1 MTVATKFIG
10 ARVARRSFSVKGT
23 TPSMRIESIARWRF
37 PYSWRTPFGFPVVPE
52 V

>member
-10 ARVARRSFSVKGT
+10 ASVASRSFSVKGT
-23 TPSMRIESIARWRF
+23 SPSMRIESMARWRL
-37 PYSWRTPFGFPVVPE
+37 PYSCSTPLGFPVVPE